1 MFLKIFI
8 SFRNIVFLTVFC
20 LGQCDVNAM
29 MMLLVQEMIYTCN
42 PGEDSKR
49 RKKEVM
55 VVSEIRDEADYNPG
69 ETKVTIHVQMSQ
81 TYH

>member
-1 MFLKIFI
+1 MF
-8 SFRNIVFLTVFC
+8 
-20 LGQCDVNAM
+20 LGQCNVNAV
-29 MMLLVQEMIYTCN
+29 MMLLVQEMIYTCD

-55 VVSEIRDEADYNPG
+55 VVSEIKDETDYNPG